1 MLHPPT
7 TGDYVRYS
15 HIRSSPVVLTLALAS
30 IGIAGAMNTATVPR
44 TVVASALVVC
54 GVYGVATVARRLSK
68 PRLVRLSIGLWLAFI
83 AIAGVHAVGLETF
96 AATPSTP
103 FIAFTT
109 VIWAVTWAT
118 LIGASAG
125 TSFLAFREY
134 AAGSYVAHPE
144 DSVVDGEYD
153 F

>member
-7 TGDYVRYS
+7 TGDDVRYS
-15 HIRSSPVVLTLALAS
+15 HIRSNPVVLTLALAS
-30 IGIAGAMNTATVPR
+30 IGIAGAMNTATVSEMI
-44 TVVASALVVC
+44 VSSVLVVC
-54 GVYGVATVARRLSK
+54 GVYGIATAARELSK
-68 PRLVRLSIGLWLAFI
+68 PRLAQLSIGLWLAFI

-96 AATPSTP
+96 ASTLSAP
-103 FIAFTT
+103 FVAFTSMA
-109 VIWAVTWAT
+109 WGVTWAT

-134 AAGSYVAHPE
+134 AAGSYVAQPE
-144 DSVVDGEYD
+144 DNVIDGEYD